1 MKAAFLSFVGAASL
15 LAAVPALSHHSFAA
29 EFDINHPVKLTGAV
43 TKLEWTNPHAWVFI
57 DAKDDKGNVQNWGVE
72 LVGINDLMRRG
83 WARGRVNTGDVI
95 NVEGYASRDGMN
107 LANATSVK
115 LASTGEL
122 LWASVPRESQKASE

>member
-1 MKAAFLSFVGAASL
+1 VFLSINGAACL
-15 LAAVPALSHHSFAA
+15 VAAIPAESQHSFAA
-29 EFDINHPVKLTGAV
+29 EFDINKPVTLTGAV

-95 NVEGYASRDGMN
+95 NVEGYGSRDGMH

-122 LWASVPRESQKASE
+122 LWASVPRESQKAAE

>member
-1 MKAAFLSFVGAASL
+1 MKALFLSFVGAASL
-15 LAAVPALSHHSFAA
+15 LAAVPASSHHSFAA
-29 EFDINHPVKLTGAV
+29 EFDINRPVKLTGAV

-95 NVEGYASRDGMN
+95 DVEGYASRDGN
-107 LANATSVK
+107 HLANATSVK
-115 LASTGEL
+115 VASTGEL
-122 LWASVPRESQKASE
+122 LWESVPRESQKASE

>member
-1 MKAAFLSFVGAASL
+1 MKALFLSFVGASSL

-29 EFDINHPVKLTGAV
+29 EFDINRPVALTGAV

-95 NVEGYASRDGMN
+95 NVEGYASRDGMH

-115 LASTGEL
+115 LAGTGEL
-122 LWASVPRESQKASE
+122 LWASVPRESQKTSE